1 MQDKFKKGVNNLSDQ
16 DKVICVGDMI
26 QWKGGNA
33 HYVRRKDN
41 GQVYLELYQSWHPV
55 PFPGDHQM
63 AERGWDNIRH
73 FNYDLGKYTNQ
84 IYAVKA
90 TNESQL
96 PDFYRL
102 SVDDAHRVALEN
114 N

>member
-1 MQDKFKKGVNNLSDQ
+1 MASGAISWRPSD
-16 DKVICVGDMI
+16 G
-26 QWKGGNA
+26 
-33 HYVRRKDN
+33 RK
-41 GQVYLELYQSWHPV
+41 
-55 PFPGDHQM
+55 
-63 AERGWDNIRH
+63 GWDNIRH